1 MSFAPGGP
9 VSGAGGGYAPATYQR
24 LMRLAARAFYNGP
37 CPPPGRDADPF
48 SAKSKIAKMDTR
60 GLGVVLVDYLTTV
73 EWTSFDLLTETLR
86 LHPVVL
92 SRALRFLEAGHMIR
106 RYERRESRRKK
117 RNLVGE
123 ALEAD
128 VAQGGDSDEEE
139 EEEEGGAKKKG
150 LLTEYFTVDYARAF
164 DALQVRI
171 QSMRASLKE
180 QLESTNAIQAY
191 RCPGA
196 FCGKIYTS
204 LDAANLVDPMD
215 LTFKCEMC
223 GSELV
228 EQRATNDAE
237 AGSGATHHATA
248 RESKEA
254 ARRLLQAIDR
264 ELAPITRLMTDLQHR
279 AVPLPDPGELYE
291 WAQRVRQ
298 READMAAAAGGGA
311 ASGAGRRPGGSAAGH
326 GG

>member
-9 VSGAGGGYAPATYQR
+9 ISAAGSGYAPATYQR

-60 GLGVVLVDYLTTV
+60 GLGVVLIDYLTTV
-73 EWTSFDLLTETLR
+73 EWTSFDLLIETLR

-92 SRALRFLEAGHMIR
+92 SRALRFLEVGHMIR

-117 RNLVGE
+117 RNLVGD

-150 LLTEYFTVDYARAF
+150 LLTEYFTLDYARAF
-164 DALQVRI
+164 DALQIRI

-180 QLESTNAIQAY
+180 QLEATNAVQAY
-191 RCPGA
+191 RCPGP
-196 FCGKIYTS
+196 FCGKTYTS
-204 LDAANLVDPMD
+204 LDAANLVDPTD
-215 LTFKCEMC
+215 LIFKCEMC

-237 AGSGATHHATA
+237 SGSGAPQHATA
-248 RESKEA
+248 RESKET

-264 ELAPITRLMTDLQHR
+264 ELAPITRLMNDLQHR

-298 READMAAAAGGGA
+298 READMAAAA
-311 ASGAGRRPGGSAAGH
+311 
-326 GG
+326 